1 MCLPSGGGSHLVH
14 GALRGLARGEG
25 DEGVAAVGAGHG
37 VHHEA
42 QVPDDAA
49 ALEQR
54 DELVLVHVLGDLAAE
69 HLAAGTRRAA
79 LPPGWRP
86 AVLTLPCTATIHLAY
101 YSVRPKHRLFM
112 SISDKNGSTNNKASN
127 ILLLNSCLL
136 HSNKRACTF

>member
-1 MCLPSGGGSHLVH
+1 MNRELLLPRTLAGRGGRGTHLVH

-25 DEGVAAVGAGHG
+25 HEGVAAVGARHG

-69 HLAAGTRRAA
+69 HLAAGARRAA
-79 LPPGWRP
+79 LPAGRRP
-86 AVLTLPCTATIHLAY
+86 AVLTLPCIATTHISRY
-101 YSVRPKHRLFM
+101 
-112 SISDKNGSTNNKASN
+112 SISPK
-127 ILLLNSCLL
+127 
-136 HSNKRACTF
+136 